1 MTCHAPFFLL
11 LFLIFLFCP
20 ALFFENSTEEIELPR
35 LLNSTTVRHD
45 SKIAICLVGELR
57 AFEMTGELFDTKT
70 KEKKKRRKKRIF
82 WILRLTF

>member
-20 ALFFENSTEEIELPR
+20 NPFNFEKNSTKKKVEFATE
-35 LLNSTTVRHD
+35 RHD

-57 AFEMTGELFDTKT
+57 AFEMTGELFGF
-70 KEKKKRRKKRIF
+70 R
-82 WILRLTF
+82 